1 MTAVQMRDVMGQHL
15 QSFQLPPLA
24 IKWLLDLWDAIQA
37 FDDVVDGDP
46 VPREAMER
54 VIYSTLV
61 GMPSN
66 PFFQANAQ
74 LLLPVMSL
82 AILKWKA
89 SDSAERSGKADPR
102 SFVWRASYYDVVM
115 AVVSVCHGPDVAMGA
130 AQSVMSLYGES
141 LDDYLKEF
149 GNA

>member
-1 MTAVQMRDVMGQHL
+1 MIAKPMRDVMRQHL
-15 QSFQLPPLA
+15 QILQLPLLA
-24 IKWLLDLWDAIQA
+24 IQWLIDLWDAIQA

-46 VPREAMER
+46 VERGAMER
-54 VIYSTLV
+54 VIFSTLV

-74 LLLPVMSL
+74 HLIPVMSL
-82 AILKWKA
+82 AVMKWKA
-89 SDSAERSGKADPR
+89 SDGAERSGKADAR
-102 SFVWRASYYDVVM
+102 SFMWRASYYDVVL
-115 AVVSVCHGPDVAMGA
+115 AVVSICHGPDVAMEA

-149 GNA
+149 KNA